1 MPRILIVEDHDESR
15 VVMRLLLEQHGHEVH
30 EAADG
35 TRAVELAAALRPDVA
50 LVDVGLPGLDGYE
63 VARRIRSAL
72 GPAIRLV
79 AITGYGRDEDR
90 ADALGAGFDLHLLK
104 PVNPEA
110 LTRILG
116 TPPGV
121 G

>member
-15 VVMRLLLEQHGHEVH
+15 VVMRLVLEQHGHQVH

-35 TRAVELAAALRPDVA
+35 ARGVELAAALRPDVA
-50 LVDVGLPGLDGYE
+50 LIDVGLPGLDGYE

-79 AITGYGRDEDR
+79 AITGYGRDQDR
-90 ADALGAGFDLHLLK
+90 AEALGAGFDMHLLK
-104 PVNPEA
+104 PVSADA
-110 LTRILG
+110 LAEILG
-116 TPPGV
+116 PPPGE